1 MTTAKKSM
9 IFPRAVIKLFENIKQ
24 KKRCRSALFSEKRR
38 PAIVKMTE
46 RKKYALHF
54 VLTTRC
60 PIFGRYKKNICPLLR
75 RFINAR

>member
-9 IFPRAVIKLFENIKQ
+9 IFPLAVIKLFENLKQ

-46 RKKYALHF
+46 RK
-54 VLTTRC
+54 
-60 PIFGRYKKNICPLLR
+60 ICSA
-75 RFINAR
+75 FSF